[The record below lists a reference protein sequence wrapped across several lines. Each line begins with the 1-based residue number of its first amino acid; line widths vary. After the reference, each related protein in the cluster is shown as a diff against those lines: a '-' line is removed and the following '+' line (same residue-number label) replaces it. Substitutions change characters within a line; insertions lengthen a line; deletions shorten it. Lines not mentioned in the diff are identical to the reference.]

1 MLTRMVLRSL
11 SFVVIAAVPS
21 QYFSKRR
28 GLANGV
34 MFAGSGFGG
43 AANSFILDALIQSL
57 GASWAYRIMGIMTLA
72 TALPTAWLIKERVP
86 LNRKGIIEW

>member
-1 MLTRMVLRSL
+1 VSLLLHKVTATRRTLTNSL

-28 GLANGV
+28 GLANGI

-43 AANSFILDALIQSL
+43 AANSFILDALIS
-57 GASWAYRIMGIMTLA
+57 
-72 TALPTAWLIKERVP
+72 K
-86 LNRKGIIEW
+86 